1 MCRDRACLVST
12 QRFTGT
18 DATTNVK
25 PETNMNIN
33 VNPGKYYARI
43 MVSAL
48 LFVCMINDAAASKFV
63 RVATIGGRPS
73 FSFDK
78 SKGSQSSVDQLIAF
92 WKSQIDQV
100 LPDKPDLI
108 LLPELCDVPN
118 NLQPEGWK
126 EYLRVRKD
134 QITDLF
140 ASIARANHCYI
151 AFGTLRTDET
161 GTLRNSGVLLNREGK
176 VTGIYNKNFPTIG
189 EIEDGIKP
197 GDETPV
203 FECDFGRV
211 AFVICFDLNFE
222 ELLKQYETAKAD
234 IILFPSN
241 YHGGIMQQ
249 AWAYLCRS
257 FFVGAIN
264 GGGTPSEIR
273 NPLGEVVAASTNY
286 FDFAVA
292 TINLDSRVVH
302 LGYNFGKLDALKKKY
317 GKAVAIAD
325 PGRLGPVLVSSEV
338 SEYNIDKILKEFD
351 IECIDPYFN
360 RSRKKRAAA
369 LGR

>member
-1 MCRDRACLVST
+1 
-12 QRFTGT
+12 
-18 DATTNVK
+18 
-25 PETNMNIN
+25 MNIN

-108 LLPELCDVPN
+108 LLPELCDVPD